1 MVGDGHAVGVPA
13 DIGDELLW
21 ATKGFLAVDDPLL
34 PSAFLEEALKAIRG
48 AELREGV
55 GKRDLSFLKGLF
67 HGVTEEIAHGSR
79 EESDGNEEV
88 GFRGNPTA
96 LRVIEAATRCNDV
109 EVGVKGQILIP
120 CVQNSRKT
128 DVGTQPLPR
137 ESAVEQCTR
146 STLEEHSVHKSLVV
160 EDQRV
165 ELMGKGE
172 DDVEIVGG
180 KEPLES
186 LLDPSGF
193 LQPLALG
200 AMAVTA

>member
-1 MVGDGHAVGVPA
+1 MVGDGHTVGVPA
-13 DIGDELLW
+13 DIGDELLR
-21 ATKGFLAVDDPLL
+21 AAKGFLAVDDPLL
-34 PSAFLEEALKAIRG
+34 PSAFLDEALKTIRG

-55 GKRDLSFLKGLF
+55 GKGDLSFLKGLS
-67 HGVTEEIAHGSR
+67 HGLTEKIAHGSR
-79 EESDGNEEV
+79 QESDGNEEV

-96 LRVIEAATRCNDV
+96 LRVIEATTRRNDV

-120 CVQNSRKT
+120 CVQNSCKT
-128 DVGTQPLPR
+128 DVGTQTLPR
-137 ESAVEQCTR
+137 ESAVEQSTR
-146 STLEEHSVHKSLVV
+146 STLKEHSVHESLVV

-193 LQPLALG
+193 LQPLTLG